1 MDDAKVQRLAQTL
14 ARSYEGALVSGMI
27 YLGDELG
34 LYEAMDGEGPLTS
47 AAVAARAGL
56 HERFVREWLHV
67 QVAAG
72 IVDLPDRRAD
82 DDLGETRF
90 ELSPEAG
97 LLLADPGNLR
107 SMAGLFD
114 SFPQRTALLAELPR
128 SFRTGIG
135 VSWADTERGGTPER
149 VRWMERFLRPWYEH
163 VLIPTLLPE
172 LDGVTDK
179 LARGAKVADVGCGSG
194 VALVTMAKAFPAS
207 SFHGWDIAPLALD
220 RGRENALKAG
230 VSNVTF
236 DDPRHGGIPGDG
248 TFDLVTTF
256 DCVHDMT
263 RPDAVARAI
272 REAMRPDGTWLIV
285 DPSGRGSF
293 EENLQHPM
301 AVFGYAASVAGCLQ
315 SGMSEPGG
323 AGHGCFGLP
332 EPAMRELTASAGF
345 TRFRRLDIPHPMNN
359 FYEVRC

>member
-1 MDDAKVQRLAQTL
+1 MQRLQQTM
-14 ARSYEGALVSGMI
+14 ARSYEGALVSGMV

-34 LYEAMDGEGPLTS
+34 LYQAMNGGGPLTS
-47 AAVAARAGL
+47 AAVAAKAGL

-72 IVDLPDRRAD
+72 ILDHHGDGL
-82 DDLGETRF
+82 F

-97 LLLADPGNLR
+97 VLLADQGDVR

-149 VRWMERFLRPWYEH
+149 VRWMERFLRPWYEQ
-163 VLIPTLLPE
+163 VLIPGVLPKLE
-172 LDGVTDK
+172 GVVEK
-179 LARGAKVADVGCGSG
+179 LERGAMVADVGCGSG
-194 VALVTMAKAFPAS
+194 VALVTMAKAFPQS
-207 SFHGWDIAPLALD
+207 TFHGWDIAPLALD
-220 RGRENALKAG
+220 RGRENALTAG

-236 DDPRHGGIPGDG
+236 DDPRNGGIPGDG

-256 DCVHDMT
+256 DCLHDMT
-263 RPDAVARAI
+263 HPDATARAI
-272 REAMRPDGTWLIV
+272 REALRPDGTWLIV
-285 DPSGRGSF
+285 DPAGRGSF
-293 EENLQHPM
+293 EENLGHPM
-301 AVFGYAASVAGCLQ
+301 VIFGYAASVAGCLQ

-323 AGHGCFGLP
+323 AGYGCFGLP
-332 EPAMRELTASAGF
+332 EPTMRELMESVGF
-345 TRFRRLDIPHPMNN
+345 TRFRKLDITHPLNN
-359 FYEVRC
+359 FYEVRN